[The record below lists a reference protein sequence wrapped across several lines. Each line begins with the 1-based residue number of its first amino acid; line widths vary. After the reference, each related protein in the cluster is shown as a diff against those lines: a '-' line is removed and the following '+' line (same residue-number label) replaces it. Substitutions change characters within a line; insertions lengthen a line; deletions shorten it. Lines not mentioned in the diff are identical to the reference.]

1 MEQTIRVPIRARYK
15 VIDGEPILQEAE
27 YADVDVQIIAEML
40 LKAFRV
46 SAKKIDDPDEI
57 DNE

>member
-1 MEQTIRVPIRARYK
+1 M
-15 VIDGEPILQEAE
+15 L
-27 YADVDVQIIAEML
+27 QIIVEML

-46 SAKKIDDPDEI
+46 SAKRIDDPDEI

>member
-27 YADVDVQIIAEML
+27 YADVADHRRNV
-40 LKAFRV
+40 
-46 SAKKIDDPDEI
+46 AKSLSCFSEK
-57 DNE
+57 N